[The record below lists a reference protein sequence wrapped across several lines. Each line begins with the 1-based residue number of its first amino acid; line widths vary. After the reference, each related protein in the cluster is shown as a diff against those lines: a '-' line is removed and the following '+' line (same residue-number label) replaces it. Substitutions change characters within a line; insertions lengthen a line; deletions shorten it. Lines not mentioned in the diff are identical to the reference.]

1 MKRLTKS
8 LTAAL
13 MAVWCMGQA
22 FPVYASGNPAVVL
35 ESAGASLEDRT
46 LKVACNIENADQVTN
61 GKVRV
66 TYDQSQLKLLENQ
79 TGRAISDSDALCEV
93 NDCITGNKEEGEI
106 VYAFASSKEMPS
118 EGCLANMSFAIFDQ
132 TAAGD
137 EIKIKVSVEN
147 IAGKTGELQSESKNL
162 TIKVEEKEDNSGNNG
177 DDENNPGD
185 NTGDNKRPGITG
197 NDRKDTQYAQ
207 GSRSS
212 GSSISGGSAS
222 GSRSQISSSNS
233 GGTVRSSI
241 GNSQEGGTEE
251 MDIENNI
258 SDMEDEEDA
267 SSEGE
272 TELKSASDEK
282 IPLAGIRS
290 GSFNGWMIPL
300 AAIGA
305 AIVVFLVYK
314 KKKKQ

>member
-46 LKVACNIENADQVTN
+46 LKVACNMENADQVTN

-118 EGCLANMSFAIFDQ
+118 EGCLANMSFAISDQ

-137 EIKIKVSVEN
+137 EIKIKVSIEN

-212 GSSISGGSAS
+212 GS
-222 GSRSQISSSNS
+222 RSQISSSNS
-233 GGTVRSSI
+233 GGTLRSSI

-267 SSEGE
+267 SSEEE

>member
-46 LKVACNIENADQVTN
+46 LKVACNMENADQVTN

-118 EGCLANMSFAIFDQ
+118 EGCLANMSFAISDQ

-137 EIKIKVSVEN
+137 EIKIKVSIEN

-162 TIKVEEKEDNSGNNG
+162 TIKVEKKEDNSGNNG

-212 GSSISGGSAS
+212 GS
-222 GSRSQISSSNS
+222 RSQISSSNS
-233 GGTVRSSI
+233 GGTLRSSI

-267 SSEGE
+267 SSEEE

-300 AAIGA
+300 VVIGA
-305 AIVVFLVYK
+305 AIIIFLVYK

>member
-212 GSSISGGSAS
+212 GS
-222 GSRSQISSSNS
+222 RSQISSSNS

-300 AAIGA
+300 VVIGA
-305 AIVVFLVYK
+305 AIIIFLVYK